1 MSVISIRIK
10 DRKRRLLKI
19 ISSLEDKTIGGLIEE
34 WIDEH
39 VEKNR
44 AEYQEVLEKEHLTGM
59 MRISEPAFGE
69 WDNDE
74 DEICDD
80 L

>member
-1 MSVISIRIK
+1 MSVVSIRIG
-10 DRKRRLLKI
+10 DSKRRLLKI
-19 ISSLEDKTIGGLIEE
+19 ISSLEDKTIGRLIEE

-39 VEKNR
+39 MKKHR
-44 AEYQEVLEKEHLTGM
+44 SRYQDLLEKEHLTGM
-59 MRISEPAFGE
+59 MRISESSFAE

-74 DEICDD
+74 DEVYDR